1 MLFLLWEAF
10 AYGGGNVADP
20 TMEDVFSLYQKKI
33 ALLSSAQKEKLWAA
47 HDEGM
52 TPFVIGCA
60 ILRARQQ
67 QRLSLLQGR
76 EKRISFNYIY
86 AIIQDWL
93 NHGITTDDK
102 FYAYWSALNE
112 DQSSAGREGSVQTKE
127 KIRREDFT
135 YTESKQDR
143 SLFTWLDE

>member
-1 MLFLLWEAF
+1 M
-10 AYGGGNVADP
+10 ADP
-20 TMEDVFSLYQKKI
+20 TMEDVFLLYQKKI

-60 ILRARQQ
+60 ILRAKQE
-67 QRLSLLQGR
+67 QRRSRLQGKD
-76 EKRISFNYIY
+76 KRVTFNYVY

-93 NHGITTDDK
+93 NHGITTDDT
-102 FYAYWSALNE
+102 FYAYWSALSE
-112 DQSSAGREGSVQTKE
+112 DRSSAGREGRVQTKE